1 MDRFAQLTRI
11 ATVLAV
17 LFTFGIASTTVGPM
31 ALDGQEGGDECVEE
45 WEDEVGPCVDLEHRL
60 PWSGACEGSACWTA
74 DEMCCLPEIAVR

>member
-45 WEDEVGPCVDLEHRL
+45 WEDEVGPCVELAHDFR
-60 PWSGACEGSACWTA
+60 GTCEGSACWTA
-74 DEMCCLPEIAVR
+74 EEWCCLPELVIVIQ

>member
-31 ALDGQEGGDECVEE
+31 ALRHC
-45 WEDEVGPCVDLEHRL
+45 H
-60 PWSGACEGSACWTA
+60 STGS
-74 DEMCCLPEIAVR
+74 